1 MKMAESSRIRMYP
14 TSENDRQLVR
24 KELAELLKTDYFAN
38 SKRYPALLLYVV
50 EKTLEGRSEDL
61 KERVLGI
68 EVFQREPDYDTNSDT
83 IVRVTAGEVRKRLAV
98 IYHESEFEH
107 AVQITLPAGSYV
119 PEFYLATLS
128 DTPAPPSETDLVIS
142 RDNLPLESEGF
153 SPVLPSTSFVLTQ
166 NKRAAGVVLALL
178 TVACFALFIHLRS
191 EPNNAS
197 VDRFW
202 QPLRGSSTPA
212 IICPGAVIFSTNGLK
227 GIAKAEKKD
236 EYPYTSIST
245 AGVIANLV
253 DLFTKYH
260 MEYVIQPTS
269 TITLTD
275 MTRHPVVLIGAYD
288 NEWTLRL
295 LNDLRFR
302 FAANPE
308 RQIYDE
314 MNPSTIWVRP
324 KGVPFKDQ
332 DDFAIVARFHDKL
345 TDNTV
350 IVIAGVGKNGTEA
363 AARFV
368 TTSRYID
375 LLNQQVKDWASKNLE
390 IVIKTKVVDSKTGA
404 PSIEAVH
411 VW

>member
-1 MKMAESSRIRMYP
+1 MYP
-14 TSENDRQLVR
+14 TSDHDRQLVR
-24 KELAELLKTDYFAN
+24 QELAELLKTDYFAN

-107 AVQITLPAGSYV
+107 AVQITLPTGSYV
-119 PEFYLATLS
+119 PEFFLNTVS
-128 DTPAPPSETDLVIS
+128 DAAVPPSETDLAVT
-142 RDNLPLESEGF
+142 RDNSPLEPGNS
-153 SPVLPSTSFVLTQ
+153 SSVQRSTPFWLMRDR
-166 NKRAAGVVLALL
+166 RAAGVMLALL
-178 TVACFALFIHLRS
+178 AVACFALFLRLRT
-191 EPNNAS
+191 EANNTS

-202 QPLRGSSTPA
+202 QPLRVSSTPA

-227 GIAKAEKKD
+227 GIAQAEKKD

-253 DLFTKYH
+253 DLFAKYH
-260 MEYVIQPTS
+260 MEYVVQPTS

-314 MNPSTIWVRP
+314 TNPSTIWVRP
-324 KGVPFKDQ
+324 KGMPFKDQ

-368 TTSRYID
+368 TTPRYLD
-375 LLNQQVKDWASKNLE
+375 LLNQQIKDWASKNLE

>member
-1 MKMAESSRIRMYP
+1 MYP
-14 TSENDRQLVR
+14 TSDHDRQLVR
-24 KELAELLKTDYFAN
+24 QELAELLKTDYFAN

-50 EKTLEGRSEDL
+50 EKTLEGKSEDL

-107 AVQITLPAGSYV
+107 AVQITLPTGSYI
-119 PEFYLATLS
+119 PEFFLNAVS
-128 DTPAPPSETDLVIS
+128 DTPVRSSETDLAVTG
-142 RDNLPLESEGF
+142 DNSPLEPGDSI
-153 SPVLPSTSFVLTQ
+153 STQGSTPFWRDRRV
-166 NKRAAGVVLALL
+166 AGVMLALL
-178 TVACFALFIHLRS
+178 AVVGFALFLHLRT
-191 EPNNAS
+191 EANNTS

-202 QPLRGSSTPA
+202 QPLRVSSTPA

-227 GIAKAEKKD
+227 GIAQAEKKD

-253 DLFTKYH
+253 DLFAKYH
-260 MEYVIQPTS
+260 MEYVVQPTS
-269 TITLTD
+269 AITLTD

-314 MNPSTIWVRP
+314 TNPSTIWVRP
-324 KGVPFKDQ
+324 KGMPFKDQ

-368 TTSRYID
+368 TTPRYLD
-375 LLNQQVKDWASKNLE
+375 LLNQQIKDWASKNLE

>member
-1 MKMAESSRIRMYP
+1 MAESSRVRMYP
-14 TSENDRQLVR
+14 TSENDRKLVR
-24 KELAELLKTDYFAN
+24 QELAELLKTDYFAN

-107 AVQITLPAGSYV
+107 AVQITLPTGSYV
-119 PEFYLATLS
+119 PEFFQTKVL
-128 DTPAPPSETDLVIS
+128 DIPVPASETDLAVR
-142 RDNLPLESEGF
+142 RDNSPLKSGDLSSVQPF
-153 SPVLPSTSFVLTQ
+153 TPLWLTRVR
-166 NKRAAGVVLALL
+166 RAAGVMLALL
-178 TVACFALFIHLRS
+178 AVACLALFIHLRTAA
-191 EPNNAS
+191 NNTS
-197 VDRFW
+197 LDRFW
-202 QPLRGSSTPA
+202 QPFRVSSTPA
-212 IICPGAVIFSTNGLK
+212 IICPGAVIFSADGFK
-227 GIAKAEKKD
+227 GIAQAEKKD

-245 AGVIANLV
+245 AGVIANMV
-253 DLFTKYH
+253 DLFAKYH
-260 MEYVIQPTS
+260 MEYVVQPTS
-269 TITLTD
+269 AITLTD

-302 FAANPE
+302 FAASPE

-324 KGVPFKDQ
+324 KGLPFKDQ

-368 TTSRYID
+368 TTPRYLD
-375 LLNQQVKDWASKNLE
+375 LLNQQIKDWTSKNLE

-404 PSIEAVH
+404 PSIEAVY

>member
-1 MKMAESSRIRMYP
+1 MHP
-14 TSENDRQLVR
+14 TSDKDRQLVR
-24 KELAELLKTDYFAN
+24 QELAELLKTDYFAN

-107 AVQITLPAGSYV
+107 AVQITLPTGSYV
-119 PEFYLATLS
+119 PEFFLTAAS
-128 DTPAPPSETDLVIS
+128 DTPLPSFETDLAVT
-142 RDNLPLESEGF
+142 RDNSPLEPGDLNPSQ
-153 SPVLPSTSFVLTQ
+153 PSTPFRITRD
-166 NKRAAGVVLALL
+166 KIAAGVMLALL
-178 TVACFALFIHLRS
+178 TVACFALFIHLRIA
-191 EPNNAS
+191 AS
-197 VDRFW
+197 NSSIDRFW
-202 QPLRGSSTPA
+202 QPLRVTSTPA
-212 IICPGAVIFSTNGLK
+212 IICPGAVIFSASTFK
-227 GIAKAEKKD
+227 GITKAEKKD

-253 DLFTKYH
+253 DLFAKYH
-260 MEYVIQPTS
+260 IEYTVQPTS

-314 MNPSTIWVRP
+314 MNPSTIWMRP
-324 KGVPFKDQ
+324 KGMPFKDQ

-368 TTSRYID
+368 TTPRYLD
-375 LLNQQVKDWASKNLE
+375 LLNQQVKDWASKNVE
-390 IVIKTKVVDSKTGA
+390 VVIKTKVVDSKTGA

>member
-1 MKMAESSRIRMYP
+1 MYP

-24 KELAELLKTDYFAN
+24 QELAELLKTDYFAN

-107 AVQITLPAGSYV
+107 AVQITLPTGSYV
-119 PEFYLATLS
+119 PEFFLTTVS
-128 DTPAPPSETDLVIS
+128 DRPVPTSETDLVVS
-142 RDNLPLESEGF
+142 RDNSPFVPGDL
-153 SPVLPSTSFVLTQ
+153 SPVQPSTPFWLVRYR
-166 NKRAAGVVLALL
+166 RAAGVLLALL
-178 TVACFALFIHLRS
+178 TVACFALFIHLRT
-191 EPNNAS
+191 EANDTS

-202 QPLRGSSTPA
+202 QPFRVSSTPA

-227 GIAKAEKKD
+227 GIAQAEKKD

-245 AGVIANLV
+245 TGVIANLV
-253 DLFTKYH
+253 DLFAKYH
-260 MEYVIQPTS
+260 MEYVVQPTS

-295 LNDLRFR
+295 LTDLRFR
-302 FAANPE
+302 FAASPE

-324 KGVPFKDQ
+324 KVVPFKDQ

-368 TTSRYID
+368 TTPRYLD
-375 LLNQQVKDWASKNLE
+375 LLNQQVKDWTSKNLE

>member
-1 MKMAESSRIRMYP
+1 MHP
-14 TSENDRQLVR
+14 TSDQDRQLVR
-24 KELAELLKTDYFAN
+24 QELAELLKTDYFAN

-98 IYHESEFEH
+98 IYHESKFEH
-107 AVQITLPAGSYV
+107 AVQITLPTGSYV
-119 PEFYLATLS
+119 PEFFLTTVS
-128 DTPAPPSETDLVIS
+128 DTPVPTSEIDFVVS
-142 RDNLPLESEGF
+142 RDNSPLEPGDLSSVQSSVPF
-153 SPVLPSTSFVLTQ
+153 WLTRGR
-166 NKRAAGVVLALL
+166 RAAGVMLALL
-178 TVACFALFIHLRS
+178 AVACFALFIHFRTVA
-191 EPNNAS
+191 NDTS

-202 QPLRGSSTPA
+202 QPLRVSSTPA
-212 IICPGAVIFSTNGLK
+212 IICPGAVIFSANGFK
-227 GIAKAEKKD
+227 GIAQAEKKD

-253 DLFTKYH
+253 DLFAKYH
-260 MEYVIQPTS
+260 MEYVVQPTS

-314 MNPSTIWVRP
+314 KNPSTIWVRP
-324 KGVPFKDQ
+324 KGMPFKDQ

>member
-1 MKMAESSRIRMYP
+1 
-14 TSENDRQLVR
+14 LVR

-128 DTPAPPSETDLVIS
+128 DTPASPSETDLVIS
-142 RDNLPLESEGF
+142 RDNLPLESEDF
-153 SPVLPSTSFVLTQ
+153 SPVQPSASFVLTQ
-166 NKRAAGVVLALL
+166 NRRAAGIVLALL
-178 TVACFALFIHLRS
+178 TVACFALFIYFRTEANS
-191 EPNNAS
+191 TS

-245 AGVIANLV
+245 AGVIANLA

-260 MEYVIQPTS
+260 VEYVIQPTS

-324 KGVPFKDQ
+324 KGMPFKDQ

>member
-1 MKMAESSRIRMYP
+1 MYP
-14 TSENDRQLVR
+14 TSDKDRQLVR
-24 KELAELLKTDYFAN
+24 QELAELLKTDYFAN

-50 EKTLEGRSEDL
+50 EKTPEGRSEDL

-107 AVQITLPAGSYV
+107 AVQITLPTGSYV
-119 PEFYLATLS
+119 PEFFLTTIS
-128 DTPAPPSETDLVIS
+128 DPPIPPSETDSAVS
-142 RDNLPLESEGF
+142 RDNSPLEPGDLN
-153 SPVLPSTSFVLTQ
+153 PAIPSTSFWRTR
-166 NKRAAGVVLALL
+166 NKIAAGVMLALL
-178 TVACFALFIHLRS
+178 LVASFALFIHLRTAAR
-191 EPNNAS
+191 NNS
-197 VDRFW
+197 IDRFW
-202 QPLRGSSTPA
+202 QPLRVSSAPA
-212 IICPGAVIFSTNGLK
+212 IICPGAVIFSANTFK
-227 GIAKAEKKD
+227 GITKAEKND

-253 DLFTKYH
+253 DLFAKYH
-260 MEYVIQPTS
+260 IEYAVQPTS

-308 RQIYDE
+308 RQIYDA

-324 KGVPFKDQ
+324 KGMPFKDQ

-368 TTSRYID
+368 TTPRYLD
-375 LLNQQVKDWASKNLE
+375 LLNQQVKDWPSRNVE
-390 IVIKTKVVDSKTGA
+390 VVIKTKVVDSKTGA

>member
-1 MKMAESSRIRMYP
+1 MFP
-14 TSENDRQLVR
+14 TSDHDRQLVR
-24 KELAELLKTDYFAN
+24 QELAELLKTDYFAN

-107 AVQITLPAGSYV
+107 AVQITLPTGSYV
-119 PEFYLATLS
+119 PEFFLNTVS
-128 DTPAPPSETDLVIS
+128 DAAVPPSETDLAVT
-142 RDNLPLESEGF
+142 RDNAPLEPGNS
-153 SPVLPSTSFVLTQ
+153 SSVQRSTPFWLMRDR
-166 NKRAAGVVLALL
+166 RAAGVMLALL
-178 TVACFALFIHLRS
+178 AVACFALFLRLRT
-191 EPNNAS
+191 EANNTS

-202 QPLRGSSTPA
+202 QPLRVSSTPA

-227 GIAKAEKKD
+227 GIVQAEKKD

-253 DLFTKYH
+253 DLFAKYH
-260 MEYVIQPTS
+260 MEYVVQPTS

-314 MNPSTIWVRP
+314 TNPSTIWVRP
-324 KGVPFKDQ
+324 KGMPFKDQ

-368 TTSRYID
+368 TTPRYLD
-375 LLNQQVKDWASKNLE
+375 LLNQQIKDWASKNLE

>member
-1 MKMAESSRIRMYP
+1 MYP

-24 KELAELLKTDYFAN
+24 RELAELLKTDYFAN

-107 AVQITLPAGSYV
+107 AVQITLPTGSYV
-119 PEFYLATLS
+119 PEFFLTTVS
-128 DTPAPPSETDLVIS
+128 DMPVPPSETALAVT
-142 RDNLPLESEGF
+142 RDNSPLEPEDLR
-153 SPVLPSTSFVLTQ
+153 PVQPSTSFRLTQ
-166 NKRAAGVVLALL
+166 NKRATGVVLALL
-178 TVACFALFIHLRS
+178 TVACLALFIHLRT
-191 EPNNAS
+191 EANNTS

-202 QPLRGSSTPA
+202 QPLQGSSTPA

-227 GIAKAEKKD
+227 GIVQAEKKD

-245 AGVIANLV
+245 AGVIASLV
-253 DLFTKYH
+253 DLFAKYH
-260 MEYVIQPTS
+260 MEYVVQPTS

-302 FAANPE
+302 FAASPE

-314 MNPSTIWVRP
+314 MNPSKIWVRP
-324 KGVPFKDQ
+324 KGLPFKDQ

>member
-1 MKMAESSRIRMYP
+1 
-14 TSENDRQLVR
+14 
-24 KELAELLKTDYFAN
+24 
-38 SKRYPALLLYVV
+38 
-50 EKTLEGRSEDL
+50 
-61 KERVLGI
+61 
-68 EVFQREPDYDTNSDT
+68 
-83 IVRVTAGEVRKRLAV
+83 
-98 IYHESEFEH
+98 
-107 AVQITLPAGSYV
+107 VQITLPTGSYV
-119 PEFYLATLS
+119 PEFFLTTVS
-128 DTPAPPSETDLVIS
+128 DTPVPTSEIDFVVS
-142 RDNLPLESEGF
+142 RDNSPLEPGDLSSVQSSVPF
-153 SPVLPSTSFVLTQ
+153 WLTRGR
-166 NKRAAGVVLALL
+166 RAAGVMLALL
-178 TVACFALFIHLRS
+178 AVACFALFIHFRTVA
-191 EPNNAS
+191 NDTS

-202 QPLRGSSTPA
+202 QPLRVSSTPA
-212 IICPGAVIFSTNGLK
+212 IICPGAVIFSANGFK
-227 GIAKAEKKD
+227 GIAQAEKKD

-253 DLFTKYH
+253 DLFAKYH
-260 MEYVIQPTS
+260 MEYVVQPTS

-314 MNPSTIWVRP
+314 KNPSTIWVRP
-324 KGVPFKDQ
+324 KGMPFKDQ

>member
-1 MKMAESSRIRMYP
+1 MYP
-14 TSENDRQLVR
+14 ASESDRQLVR
-24 KELAELLKTDYFAN
+24 QELAELLKTDYFAN

-68 EVFQREPDYDTNSDT
+68 EVFQREPDYDTTSDT

-98 IYHESEFEH
+98 IYHESESEH
-107 AVQITLPAGSYV
+107 TVQITLPTGSYV
-119 PEFYLATLS
+119 PEFFQTTVS
-128 DTPAPPSETDLVIS
+128 DIPAPPSETDLAIT
-142 RDNLPLESEGF
+142 RDNLPIESGELN
-153 SPVLPSTSFVLTQ
+153 SVQPSTPFWLLRDR
-166 NKRAAGVVLALL
+166 RAAGVMLALL
-178 TVACFALFIHLRS
+178 AAACFALFIHLRTAANDTS
-191 EPNNAS
+191 I
-197 VDRFW
+197 DRFW
-202 QPLRGSSTPA
+202 QPFRVSATPA
-212 IICPGAVIFSTNGLK
+212 IICPGAVIFSADVFK
-227 GIAKAEKKD
+227 GIAKAERKD

-253 DLFTKYH
+253 DLFAKSH
-260 MEYVIQPTS
+260 MEYVVQPTS

-302 FAANPE
+302 FAASPE
-308 RQIYDE
+308 RQIYDGI
-314 MNPSTIWVRP
+314 NPSTIWVRP
-324 KGVPFKDQ
+324 KGLPFKDQ

-350 IVIAGVGKNGTEA
+350 VVIAGVGKNGTEA

-368 TTSRYID
+368 TTPRYLD

>member
-1 MKMAESSRIRMYP
+1 MYP

-24 KELAELLKTDYFAN
+24 QELAELLKTDYFAN

-107 AVQITLPAGSYV
+107 VVQITLPTGSYV
-119 PEFYLATLS
+119 PEFFLSTVS
-128 DTPAPPSETDLVIS
+128 DTPVPPSETDLAVT
-142 RDNLPLESEGF
+142 RDNSLLEPGDLS
-153 SPVLPSTSFVLTQ
+153 SVQPSTPFWLMRDR
-166 NKRAAGVVLALL
+166 RAAGVMLALL
-178 TVACFALFIHLRS
+178 VVACFALLIHLRT
-191 EPNNAS
+191 EVNNTS

-202 QPLRGSSTPA
+202 QPLRVSSTPA

-227 GIAKAEKKD
+227 GIVQAEKKD

-245 AGVIANLV
+245 VGVIANLV
-253 DLFTKYH
+253 DLFAKYH
-260 MEYVIQPTS
+260 MEYVVQPTS
-269 TITLTD
+269 AVTLTD

-324 KGVPFKDQ
+324 KGMPFKDQ

>member
-1 MKMAESSRIRMYP
+1 MYP

-50 EKTLEGRSEDL
+50 EKTLEGRAEDL

-98 IYHESEFEH
+98 IYHESEFER

-142 RDNLPLESEGF
+142 RANLPLESEDL
-153 SPVLPSTSFVLTQ
+153 SPVQPSTSFVLTQ
-166 NKRAAGVVLALL
+166 NKRAVGVVLALL
-178 TVACFALFIHLRS
+178 AVACFALFIHLRTEANS
-191 EPNNAS
+191 TS

-202 QPLRGSSTPA
+202 QPLRGSSTPS

-253 DLFTKYH
+253 DLFAKYH
-260 MEYVIQPTS
+260 IEYAVQPTS

-324 KGVPFKDQ
+324 KAMPFKDQ

-375 LLNQQVKDWASKNLE
+375 LLNQRVKDWASKNLE

>member
-1 MKMAESSRIRMYP
+1 MYP
-14 TSENDRQLVR
+14 TSDHDRQLVR
-24 KELAELLKTDYFAN
+24 QELAELLKTDYFAN

-50 EKTLEGRSEDL
+50 EKTLEGKSEDL

-107 AVQITLPAGSYV
+107 AVQITLPTGSYI
-119 PEFYLATLS
+119 PEFFLNTVS
-128 DTPAPPSETDLVIS
+128 DTPVPASETDLAVT
-142 RDNLPLESEGF
+142 RDNSPLEPGDSI
-153 SPVLPSTSFVLTQ
+153 STQRFTPFWRDR
-166 NKRAAGVVLALL
+166 RAAGVMLALL
-178 TVACFALFIHLRS
+178 AVACFASFLHLRT
-191 EPNNAS
+191 EANNTS

-202 QPLRGSSTPA
+202 QPLRVSSTPA

-227 GIAKAEKKD
+227 GIAQAEKKD

-253 DLFTKYH
+253 DLFAKYH
-260 MEYVIQPTS
+260 MEYVVQPTS
-269 TITLTD
+269 TVTLTD

-314 MNPSTIWVRP
+314 TNPSTIWVRP
-324 KGVPFKDQ
+324 KGMPFKDQ

-368 TTSRYID
+368 TTPRYLD

>member
-1 MKMAESSRIRMYP
+1 MYP

-142 RDNLPLESEGF
+142 RDNLPLESEDF

-166 NKRAAGVVLALL
+166 NKRAAGAVLALL
-178 TVACFALFIHLRS
+178 TVACFALFIHLRTGANS
-191 EPNNAS
+191 TS

-253 DLFTKYH
+253 DLFAKYH
-260 MEYVIQPTS
+260 IEYAVLPTS

-324 KGVPFKDQ
+324 KGMPFKDQ

>member
-1 MKMAESSRIRMYP
+1 MYP
-14 TSENDRQLVR
+14 TSDHDRQLVR
-24 KELAELLKTDYFAN
+24 QELAELLKTDYFAN

-50 EKTLEGRSEDL
+50 EKTLEGKSEDL

-98 IYHESEFEH
+98 IYHESEIEH
-107 AVQITLPAGSYV
+107 AVQITLPTGSYI
-119 PEFYLATLS
+119 PEFFLNTVS
-128 DTPAPPSETDLVIS
+128 DTPIPSSETDLAVT
-142 RDNLPLESEGF
+142 RDDSPLDPRDS
-153 SPVLPSTSFVLTQ
+153 SSTHRSTPFWLMRDR
-166 NKRAAGVVLALL
+166 RAAGVMLALL
-178 TVACFALFIHLRS
+178 ALVGFASFLHLRT
-191 EPNNAS
+191 EANNTS
-197 VDRFW
+197 IDRFW
-202 QPLRGSSTPA
+202 QPLRVSSTPA

-227 GIAKAEKKD
+227 GIAQAEKKD

-253 DLFTKYH
+253 DLFAKYH
-260 MEYVIQPTS
+260 MEYVVQPTS

-314 MNPSTIWVRP
+314 TNPSTIWVRP
-324 KGVPFKDQ
+324 KGMPFKDQ

-345 TDNTV
+345 TDNNV

-368 TTSRYID
+368 TTPRYLD
-375 LLNQQVKDWASKNLE
+375 LLNQQVKGWASKNLE

>member
-1 MKMAESSRIRMYP
+1 MYP

-24 KELAELLKTDYFAN
+24 QELAELLKTDYFAN

-119 PEFYLATLS
+119 PEFFLTTLP
-128 DTPAPPSETDLVIS
+128 DIPVPSETALAVT
-142 RDNLPLESEGF
+142 RDNSPLEPDLR
-153 SPVLPSTSFVLTQ
+153 PVQPSTSFWLTQ
-166 NKRAAGVVLALL
+166 NKKAAGVVLALL
-178 TVACFALFIHLRS
+178 AVACVALFIHLRT
-191 EPNNAS
+191 EANNTS

-202 QPLRGSSTPA
+202 QPFRVSSTPA

-227 GIAKAEKKD
+227 GIVQAEKKD

-245 AGVIANLV
+245 AGVIASLV
-253 DLFTKYH
+253 DLFAKYH
-260 MEYVIQPTS
+260 MEYVVQPTS

-302 FAANPE
+302 FAASPE

-314 MNPSTIWVRP
+314 INPSTIWVRP
-324 KGVPFKDQ
+324 KGLPFKDQ

>member
-1 MKMAESSRIRMYP
+1 MYP

-142 RDNLPLESEGF
+142 RDNLPLESEDF
-153 SPVLPSTSFVLTQ
+153 SPVQPSASFVLTQ
-166 NKRAAGVVLALL
+166 NRRAAGIVLALL
-178 TVACFALFIHLRS
+178 TVACFALFIHFRMEANS
-191 EPNNAS
+191 TS

-245 AGVIANLV
+245 AGVIANLA

-260 MEYVIQPTS
+260 VEYVIQPTS

-324 KGVPFKDQ
+324 KGMPFKDQ

>member
-1 MKMAESSRIRMYP
+1 MYP

-24 KELAELLKTDYFAN
+24 QELAELLKTDYFAN

-98 IYHESEFEH
+98 IYHESEFQH
-107 AVQITLPAGSYV
+107 AVQITLPTGSYV
-119 PEFYLATLS
+119 PEFFQTKVS
-128 DTPAPPSETDLVIS
+128 DMPVPASETDLVVR
-142 RDNLPLESEGF
+142 RDNSPLKSGNL
-153 SPVLPSTSFVLTQ
+153 SSVQPSTPFWLTRVR
-166 NKRAAGVVLALL
+166 RAAGVMLALL
-178 TVACFALFIHLRS
+178 AVACLALLIHLRTAA
-191 EPNNAS
+191 NNTS
-197 VDRFW
+197 LDRFW
-202 QPLRGSSTPA
+202 QPFRVSSTPA
-212 IICPGAVIFSTNGLK
+212 IICPGAVIFSADGFK
-227 GIAKAEKKD
+227 GIAQAEKKD

-253 DLFTKYH
+253 DLFARYH
-260 MEYVIQPTS
+260 MEYVVQPTS

-302 FAANPE
+302 FAASPE

-324 KGVPFKDQ
+324 KGLPFKDQ

-368 TTSRYID
+368 TTPRYLD
-375 LLNQQVKDWASKNLE
+375 LLNQQIKDWTSKNLE

-404 PSIEAVH
+404 PSIEAVY

>member
-1 MKMAESSRIRMYP
+1 MAESSRVRMYP

-24 KELAELLKTDYFAN
+24 RELAELLKTDYFAN

-98 IYHESEFEH
+98 IYHESAIEH
-107 AVQITLPAGSYV
+107 AVQITLPTGSYV
-119 PEFYLATLS
+119 PEFFLTTVS
-128 DTPAPPSETDLVIS
+128 DIPVPPSETALAVT
-142 RDNLPLESEGF
+142 RDNSPLEPEDLR
-153 SPVLPSTSFVLTQ
+153 PVQPSTSFRLTR

-178 TVACFALFIHLRS
+178 AVACVALFIHLRT
-191 EPNNAS
+191 EANNTS

-202 QPLRGSSTPA
+202 QPFRVSSTPA

-227 GIAKAEKKD
+227 GIVQAEKKD

-245 AGVIANLV
+245 AGVIASLV
-253 DLFTKYH
+253 DLFAKYH
-260 MEYVIQPTS
+260 MEYVVQPTS

-302 FAANPE
+302 FAASPE

-314 MNPSTIWVRP
+314 MNPSKIWVRP
-324 KGVPFKDQ
+324 KGLPFKDQ

-375 LLNQQVKDWASKNLE
+375 LLNQQVKDWESKNLE

>member
-1 MKMAESSRIRMYP
+1 MYP
-14 TSENDRQLVR
+14 TSENDRELVR
-24 KELAELLKTDYFAN
+24 QELAELLKTDYFAN

-107 AVQITLPAGSYV
+107 AVQITLPTGSYV
-119 PEFYLATLS
+119 PEFFLTTVS
-128 DTPAPPSETDLVIS
+128 DRPVPTSETDLVVS
-142 RDNLPLESEGF
+142 RDNSPLVPGDL
-153 SPVLPSTSFVLTQ
+153 SPVQPSIPIGLVRYR
-166 NKRAAGVVLALL
+166 RAAGVMLALL
-178 TVACFALFIHLRS
+178 TVACFALFIHLRT
-191 EPNNAS
+191 EANNTS

-202 QPLRGSSTPA
+202 QPLRVSSTPA

-227 GIAKAEKKD
+227 GIAQAEKKD

-245 AGVIANLV
+245 TGVIANLV
-253 DLFTKYH
+253 DLFSKYH
-260 MEYVIQPTS
+260 MEYVVQPTS

-295 LNDLRFR
+295 LTDLRFR
-302 FAANPE
+302 FAASPE

-324 KGVPFKDQ
+324 KVVPFKDQ

-368 TTSRYID
+368 TTPRYLD

>member
-1 MKMAESSRIRMYP
+1 MYP

-24 KELAELLKTDYFAN
+24 QELAELLKTDYFAN

-68 EVFQREPDYDTNSDT
+68 EVFQREPGYDTNSDT

-107 AVQITLPAGSYV
+107 AVQITLPTGSYV
-119 PEFYLATLS
+119 PEFFLTKVS
-128 DTPAPPSETDLVIS
+128 DMPVPASETDLVVHIDS
-142 RDNLPLESEGF
+142 SPLESGDL
-153 SPVLPSTSFVLTQ
+153 SSVQPSTPFRPTRVR
-166 NKRAAGVVLALL
+166 RAAGAMLALL
-178 TVACFALFIHLRS
+178 AVACLALFIPLRTAA
-191 EPNNAS
+191 NNTS
-197 VDRFW
+197 LDRFW
-202 QPLRGSSTPA
+202 QPFRVSSTPA
-212 IICPGAVIFSTNGLK
+212 IICPGAVIFSADGFK
-227 GIAKAEKKD
+227 GIAQAEKKD

-253 DLFTKYH
+253 DLFARYH
-260 MEYVIQPTS
+260 MEYVVQPTS

-302 FAANPE
+302 FAASPE

-324 KGVPFKDQ
+324 KVVPFKDQ

-368 TTSRYID
+368 TTPRYLD
-375 LLNQQVKDWASKNLE
+375 MLNQQVKDWASKNLE

-404 PSIEAVH
+404 PSIEAVY

>member
-1 MKMAESSRIRMYP
+1 MYP

-24 KELAELLKTDYFAN
+24 QELAELLKTDYFAN

-119 PEFYLATLS
+119 PEFFLTTVS
-128 DTPAPPSETDLVIS
+128 DIPVPPSETYLAVT
-142 RDNLPLESEGF
+142 RDNSPLEPEDLR
-153 SPVLPSTSFVLTQ
+153 PVQPSTSFKLTQ
-166 NKRAAGVVLALL
+166 NKRTAGVVLALL
-178 TVACFALFIHLRS
+178 TVACFALFIHLRT
-191 EPNNAS
+191 EANNTS

-202 QPLRGSSTPA
+202 QPLRVSSTPA

-227 GIAKAEKKD
+227 GIAQAEKKD

-253 DLFTKYH
+253 DLFAKYH
-260 MEYVIQPTS
+260 MEYVVQPTS

-314 MNPSTIWVRP
+314 TNPSTIWVRP
-324 KGVPFKDQ
+324 KGMPFKDQ

-368 TTSRYID
+368 TTPRYLD
-375 LLNQQVKDWASKNLE
+375 LLNQQIKDWASKNLE
-390 IVIKTKVVDSKTGA
+390 IVIKTKVVGSKTGA

>member
-24 KELAELLKTDYFAN
+24 QELAELLKTDYFAN

-50 EKTLEGRSEDL
+50 EKTLEGRSDDL

-107 AVQITLPAGSYV
+107 AVQIPLPTGSYV
-119 PEFYLATLS
+119 PEFFQTKVS
-128 DTPAPPSETDLVIS
+128 DMPVPASETDLVVR
-142 RDNLPLESEGF
+142 RDNFPLKSGDL
-153 SPVLPSTSFVLTQ
+153 SSVQPSSSFWLTRVR
-166 NKRAAGVVLALL
+166 RAAGVMLALL
-178 TVACFALFIHLRS
+178 AVACLALLIHLRTAADNTS
-191 EPNNAS
+191 L
-197 VDRFW
+197 DRFW
-202 QPLRGSSTPA
+202 QPFRVSSTPA
-212 IICPGAVIFSTNGLK
+212 IICPGAVIFSADGFK
-227 GIAKAEKKD
+227 GIAQAEKKD

-253 DLFTKYH
+253 DLFARYH
-260 MEYVIQPTS
+260 MEYVVQPTS

-302 FAANPE
+302 FAASPE

-324 KGVPFKDQ
+324 KGLPFKDQ

-368 TTSRYID
+368 TTPRYLD
-375 LLNQQVKDWASKNLE
+375 LLNQQIKDWTSKNLE

-404 PSIEAVH
+404 PSIEAVY

>member
-1 MKMAESSRIRMYP
+1 MYP

-24 KELAELLKTDYFAN
+24 QELAELLKTDYFAN

-50 EKTLEGRSEDL
+50 EKTLEGRSDDL

-107 AVQITLPAGSYV
+107 AVQITLPTGSYV
-119 PEFYLATLS
+119 PEFFQTKVS
-128 DTPAPPSETDLVIS
+128 DMPVPASETDLVV
-142 RDNLPLESEGF
+142 RGDNSPLKSGNL
-153 SPVLPSTSFVLTQ
+153 SSVQPSTAFWLTRVR
-166 NKRAAGVVLALL
+166 RAAGVMLALL
-178 TVACFALFIHLRS
+178 AVACLALLIHLRTAA
-191 EPNNAS
+191 NNTS
-197 VDRFW
+197 LDRFW
-202 QPLRGSSTPA
+202 QPFRVSSTPA
-212 IICPGAVIFSTNGLK
+212 IICPGAVIFSADGFK
-227 GIAKAEKKD
+227 GIAQAEKKD

-253 DLFTKYH
+253 DLFARYH
-260 MEYVIQPTS
+260 MEYVVQPTS

-302 FAANPE
+302 FAASPE

-324 KGVPFKDQ
+324 KGLPFKDQ

-368 TTSRYID
+368 TTPRYLD
-375 LLNQQVKDWASKNLE
+375 LLNQQIKDWTSKNLE

-404 PSIEAVH
+404 PSIEAVY

>member
-1 MKMAESSRIRMYP
+1 MYP
-14 TSENDRQLVR
+14 TSDHDRQLVR
-24 KELAELLKTDYFAN
+24 QELAELLKTDYFAN

-50 EKTLEGRSEDL
+50 EKTLEGKSEDL

-98 IYHESEFEH
+98 IYHESEIEH
-107 AVQITLPAGSYV
+107 AVQITLPTGSYI
-119 PEFYLATLS
+119 PEFFLNTVS
-128 DTPAPPSETDLVIS
+128 DTPVPASETDLALT
-142 RDNLPLESEGF
+142 RDNLPLEPGDSI
-153 SPVLPSTSFVLTQ
+153 TTQ
-166 NKRAAGVVLALL
+166 RPTPFWLMRDRRAAGVMLALL
-178 TVACFALFIHLRS
+178 AVVGFALFFHLRT
-191 EPNNAS
+191 EANNTS

-202 QPLRGSSTPA
+202 QPLRVSSTPA

-227 GIAKAEKKD
+227 GIAQAEKKD

-253 DLFTKYH
+253 DLFAKYH
-260 MEYVIQPTS
+260 MEYVVQPTS
-269 TITLTD
+269 AITLTD

-314 MNPSTIWVRP
+314 TNPSTIWVRP
-324 KGVPFKDQ
+324 KGMPFKDQ

-368 TTSRYID
+368 TTPRYLD
-375 LLNQQVKDWASKNLE
+375 LLNQQIKDWASKNLE

>member
-1 MKMAESSRIRMYP
+1 MYP

-119 PEFYLATLS
+119 PEFYLAALS
-128 DTPAPPSETDLVIS
+128 DTPAPPSETDLVLS
-142 RDNLPLESEGF
+142 RDNLPLESEDF
-153 SPVLPSTSFVLTQ
+153 SPVQPSTSFVLTQ

-178 TVACFALFIHLRS
+178 TVACFALFIHLRTEANS
-191 EPNNAS
+191 TS

-253 DLFTKYH
+253 DLFAKYH
-260 MEYVIQPTS
+260 IEYAVQPTS

-324 KGVPFKDQ
+324 KGMPFKDQ

>member
-1 MKMAESSRIRMYP
+1 MYP
-14 TSENDRQLVR
+14 ASESDRQLVR
-24 KELAELLKTDYFAN
+24 QELAELLKTDYFAN

-107 AVQITLPAGSYV
+107 AVQITLPTGSYV
-119 PEFYLATLS
+119 PEFFLTTVS
-128 DTPAPPSETDLVIS
+128 DRPVQTSETDLVVS
-142 RDNLPLESEGF
+142 RDNSPLVPGDL
-153 SPVLPSTSFVLTQ
+153 SPVQPSTPFGLVRYR
-166 NKRAAGVVLALL
+166 RAAGVMLALL
-178 TVACFALFIHLRS
+178 TVACFALFIHLRTT
-191 EPNNAS
+191 ENNTS

-202 QPLRGSSTPA
+202 QPFRLSSTPA

-227 GIAKAEKKD
+227 GIAQAEKKD

-253 DLFTKYH
+253 DLFAKYH
-260 MEYVIQPTS
+260 MEYVVQPTS
-269 TITLTD
+269 TITLTE

-302 FAANPE
+302 FAASPE

-324 KGVPFKDQ
+324 KGLPFKDQ